1 MSTFMH
7 AVGFGLVTSAVIALS
22 AVALSLQFS
31 VSNIPNFAHG
41 EFLTLGMYGA
51 LVAQY
56 LTNNVFVDVLVGA
69 IVVGAAAWL
78 INRTIIEP
86 FNRRG
91 AKVTVLFVVTIALS
105 LMIQNAIIVFFG
117 GTTHSLV
124 VPSETVSQVGP
135 FLFTAADMIVMA
147 VAVAVMLA
155 VHVIL
160 RYTTFGKSQRAVAD
174 SRELASVTGIN
185 MPRVVALT
193 WLMAGAIAGIAGA
206 VIAFQGGTFS
216 PLTGYTFL
224 LVTFAAAVAGGLGRP
239 YGAMIGALILGLVTE
254 VGGSY
259 LASSYKQVIAVGIL
273 VVVLLI
279 RPSGLFDA
287 RGRTTI

>member
-1 MSTFMH
+1 MSTFLH

-51 LVAQY
+51 LVAQFV
-56 LTNNVFVDVLVGA
+56 TNNIFVDVIVGG
-69 IVVGAAAWL
+69 IVTAVVAWG
-78 INRTIIEP
+78 INRMIIEP

-91 AKVTVLFVVTIALS
+91 AKVTVLFVITIALS
-105 LMIQNAIIVFFG
+105 LMIQNLLIVFFG

-124 VPSETVSQVGP
+124 LPSETTSQVGP
-135 FLFTAADMIVMA
+135 FLWTAADEIVIV
-147 VAVAVMLA
+147 VALA
-155 VHVIL
+155 IMVVIHVIL
-160 RYTTFGKSQRAVAD
+160 RYTKFGKAQRAVAD

-206 VIAFQGGTFS
+206 VIAIQGGTFS

-224 LVTFAAAVAGGLGRP
+224 LVTFAAAVAGGIGRP
-239 YGAMIGALILGLVTE
+239 YGAMVGAIILGLATE
-254 VGGSY
+254 VGGAY
-259 LASSYKQVIAVGIL
+259 LAASYKQVIAVGIL
-273 VVVLLI
+273 ILVLLI
-279 RPSGLFDA
+279 RPSGLFAA
-287 RGRTTI
+287 RGRVTV

>member
-41 EFLTLGMYGA
+41 EFLTLGAYGA

-56 LTNNVFVDVLVGA
+56 LTNNLFFDALVGA
-69 IVVGAAAWL
+69 GVTATAAWA
-78 INRTIIEP
+78 INRGIIEP

-91 AKVTVLFVVTIALS
+91 AKVTVLFVITIALS
-105 LMIQNAIIVFFG
+105 LMIQNGLIVFFG

-124 VPSETVSQVGP
+124 IPFQSVNQVGP
-135 FLFTAADMIVMA
+135 FLWTATDIVVMV
-147 VAVAVMLA
+147 VAVAIMVTL
-155 VHVIL
+155 HVVL
-160 RYTTFGKSQRAVAD
+160 RYTTFGKAQRAVAD

-193 WLMAGAIAGIAGA
+193 WLMAGGIAGLA
-206 VIAFQGGTFS
+206 GVVIALQGGTFN
-216 PLTGYTFL
+216 PLTGYSFL
-224 LVTFAAAVAGGLGRP
+224 LVTFAAAVAGGIGRP
-239 YGAMIGALILGLVTE
+239 YGAMAGAVILGLVTE
-254 VGGSY
+254 VGGAY
-259 LASSYKQVIAVGIL
+259 LASSYKQVLAVGIL
-273 VVVLLI
+273 ILVLLV
-279 RPSGLFDA
+279 RPSGLFGTRERA
-287 RGRTTI
+287 TV